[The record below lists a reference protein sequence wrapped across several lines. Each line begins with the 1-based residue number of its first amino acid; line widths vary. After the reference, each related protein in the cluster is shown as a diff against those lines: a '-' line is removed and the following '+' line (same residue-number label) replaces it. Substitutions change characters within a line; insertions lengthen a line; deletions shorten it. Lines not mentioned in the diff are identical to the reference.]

1 MTPRLAIRALKDI
14 ALGDELFVIYDNKV
28 QSPKVNIEPYQILK
42 WSCVV

>member
-14 ALGDELFVIYDNKV
+14 ALGDELFVIYNKV